1 MNTGRA
7 VLGITFVALGG
18 LMLLDRAG
26 VLDAGTI
33 IADWWPVM
41 LLVLAGLELLARPS
55 RRIAAA
61 VFAVLGVLLLATTT
75 GLLTASAWALVWPTL
90 VIGLGLWLLV
100 RGGRR
105 SGVDGT
111 SSHDDDFDVTAVFSG
126 RRIASTANPL
136 RHGNATAVFG
146 GVEVDLAGARIDER
160 ATLEVVALFG
170 GVDVEVPPGWR
181 VELDG
186 PAIFGGLENH
196 VATPVDAAAPTL
208 RITGTA
214 IFGGVDVKPAAVAR
228 MASA

>member
-26 VLDAGTI
+26 VLDASTI

-61 VFAVLGVLLLATTT
+61 VFGVLGVVLLASTT
-75 GLLTASAWALVWPTL
+75 GLLSATAWALLWPTL
-90 VIGLGLWLLV
+90 VILLGVWLLV

-105 SGVDGT
+105 SGLDGT
-111 SSHDDDFDVTAVFSG
+111 SSHDGDFDVVAVFSG
-126 RRIASTANPL
+126 RRIASTADPL
-136 RHGNATAVFG
+136 RHGSATAVFG
-146 GVEVDLAGARIDER
+146 GVEIDLAAARIDER

-196 VATPVDAAAPTL
+196 VATPVDGAAPTL
-208 RITGTA
+208 HITATA
-214 IFGGVDVKPAAVAR
+214 IFGGVDVKPAAVMAR
-228 MASA
+228 A